1 MNNRNLLYTTSYLL
15 LFACTTLQTACRKE
29 KTTSTPAPKAKIIT
43 GQQVAAKNIYNYY
56 GRNERFNDVDTLVAD
71 TVFHLITFPPT
82 GGYYFNGIS
91 IVFKAQFDTSYDCQ
105 YEWKIGDDPLIRTAK
120 QFELS
125 FEQPYGT
132 ISVRLITKYNSK
144 RGVNVSGVDTTF
156 QTIYIRNAPPLF
168 GEYEG
173 YNTDNPKH
181 KFRIKIGWD
190 FEPDISVNRSS
201 FFLSNLPEGYPMKTE
216 LDVLRGRYF
225 GVISPTVYGGQY
237 VFYQNEW
244 VNNVY
249 ALGFMSK
256 NNDSIQIRYNYGVIA
271 NFPNWPYNANDW
283 SRIIAKVFV
292 GKKL

>member
-1 MNNRNLLYTTSYLL
+1 MNNRHPFFNRFLL
-15 LFACTTLQTACRKE
+15 LSACALLLAACRKE
-29 KTTSTPAPKAKIIT
+29 KLNPSPAPKAKIIT
-43 GQQVAAKNIYNYY
+43 GQQVAAKNIFNYY
-56 GRNERFNDVDTLVAD
+56 GRNERYNDVDTLVAD
-71 TVFHLITFPPT
+71 TVFHLIAYPPT
-82 GGYYFNGIS
+82 GNYYLNGIN

-105 YEWKIGDDPLIRTAK
+105 YQWKIGDDPLIRTAK

-125 FEQPYGT
+125 FGQPYGT

-144 RGVNVSGVDTTF
+144 RGVQVSGIDTTF

-173 YNTDNPKH
+173 YNTDNPNR

-249 ALGFMSK
+249 TLGFMSK
-256 NNDSIQIRYNYGVIA
+256 SNDSIQIRYNYGVIA
-271 NFPNWPYNANDW
+271 NYPNWPYNANDW
-283 SRIIAKVFV
+283 SRVIAKVFV